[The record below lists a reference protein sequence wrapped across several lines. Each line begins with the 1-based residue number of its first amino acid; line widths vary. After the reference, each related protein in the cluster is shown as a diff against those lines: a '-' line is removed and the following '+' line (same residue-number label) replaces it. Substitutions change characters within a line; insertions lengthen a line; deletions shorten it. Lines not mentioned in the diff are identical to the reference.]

1 MNQTILVIHYHS
13 GIITYIPKDERALDI
28 IISNF
33 DHIEEVVE
41 VDIDAD
47 AAKVNPKTGETK

>member
-1 MNQTILVIHYHS
+1 MGTILVITYHS
-13 GIITYIPKDERALDI
+13 GIITYIPKNERALDI

-41 VDIDAD
+41 VDLDAD